1 MATRAIRYDKL
12 EFDSVKKDNEV
23 LQWVYYNHND
33 SVINVPL
40 QEACAHQISYGGD
53 SAQDFATKINNMRNQ
68 MHYTPN
74 YYQVINQFYGY
85 MMTHL
90 LEQEIDHHGLASFM
104 RDKMIEMRDYAKA
117 HATKHPHYGHIHF
130 DHHQNQPYM
139 DMYYELSQEMTKVA
153 NALNEKYFPNPNVH
167 GGYFNIVASQVSY
180 SVINPETTDDHIDSW
195 CDMTTGNWGHLW
207 RTNTYT
213 LLRGGHGRECA
224 IHTYPTIPS
233 DIMEGI
239 MEKIVEEQP
248 VLALRIASHAQM
260 FSDNPH
266 AKSMG
271 HSWTS
276 RNRSND
282 CWFKVEADQVSKR
295 HTTVFAPPQMLFGK
309 HTPKLAEMVEHISL
323 FKADVITFL
332 EDSKPILKQK
342 TDAQDALRNQT
353 ANEVEQAMVKVIQ
366 GLLNNPDTVDIGT
379 AIIGNIAG
387 IAQLPVDT
395 SNTALFPNG
404 YISYTYHDYE
414 MGEDRVA
421 YLYPHHLS
429 EAVNLSAFNLTDEV
443 QEVLWKAYQENLQSM
458 RDNHANRCAQLA
470 RQIAQ
475 TTTRHDAEMQVVT
488 EAFAAYQTK
497 V

>member
-12 EFDSVKKDNEV
+12 EFDSNRQAQEAI
-23 LQWVYYNHND
+23 QWVNYNHTD
-33 SVINVPL
+33 QAIQVPL
-40 QEACAHQISYGGD
+40 QEACVHQISYGGD
-53 SAQDFATKINNMRNQ
+53 DAQDFQNKINTMRNQ
-68 MHYTPN
+68 LHYTSN
-74 YYQVINQFYGY
+74 YFQTMNQFYGY

-117 HATKHPHYGHIHF
+117 HATKHPHYGHTHF
-130 DHHQNQPYM
+130 DHYANQPYM

-153 NALNEKYFPNPNVH
+153 NALNEKYFSNPNVQ

-180 SVINPETTDDHIDSW
+180 SLINPETTDDHIDSW
-195 CDMTTGNWGHLW
+195 CDITTGNWGHLW
-207 RTNTYT
+207 RTNAHT
-213 LLRGGHGRECA
+213 LLRGGYNRQCA

-239 MEKIVEEQP
+239 MERIVEEQP
-248 VLALRIASHAQM
+248 VLALRIASNAEM
-260 FSDNPH
+260 FSNNPH
-266 AKSMG
+266 AKSIG

-276 RNRSND
+276 RNRSDD
-282 CWFKVEADQVSKR
+282 CWFKVEADQVSKL
-295 HTTVFAPPQMLFGK
+295 HTTVFPPPQVLFGK
-309 HTPKLAEMVEHISL
+309 HTPVLAEMVENISL

-342 TDAQDALRNQT
+342 TDALDSLRNQT

-366 GLLNNPDTVDIGT
+366 DLLDNPDTVDIGT
-379 AIIGNIAG
+379 AILGNIAG
-387 IAQLPVDT
+387 IAHLPVDT

-414 MGEDRVA
+414 QQADRTA
-421 YLYPHHLS
+421 YLYVHHLN
-429 EAVNLSAFNLTDEV
+429 EAICLTQFNITDEV
-443 QEVLWKAYQENLQSM
+443 QQVLWNAYQENLQSM

-488 EAFAAYQTK
+488 DAFAAYQTQ